1 MQFCT
6 SLQITTPAPHHSE
19 FLQAGCRSCHP
30 TNSVKALKAELKG
43 HRYFFSDDGMWI
55 MPDMLCMKF
64 PFFYTGG
71 QIRQIVE
78 DKASSYEKWKVK
90 SHPLCPGDTRAMIR
104 II

>member
-19 FLQAGCRSCHP
+19 FLQAGCHSCHP

-43 HRYFFSDDGMWI
+43 HRYFFCDDGMWI

-64 PFFYTGG
+64 PFFTLVNRSG
-71 QIRQIVE
+71 RQL
-78 DKASSYEKWKVK
+78 K
-90 SHPLCPGDTRAMIR
+90 TRPAVMKNGKLNHILYVQVTPEP
-104 II
+104 